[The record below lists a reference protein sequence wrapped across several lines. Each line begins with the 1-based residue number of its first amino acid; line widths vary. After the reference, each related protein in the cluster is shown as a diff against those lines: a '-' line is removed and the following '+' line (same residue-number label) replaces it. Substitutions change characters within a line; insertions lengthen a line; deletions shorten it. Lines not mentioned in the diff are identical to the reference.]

1 MTCATI
7 SAADALIEHVRK
19 AAKYGSVWK
28 KVSNEDNPKAESWV
42 VDEVGTVNKVLC
54 VLWKLAARHALA
66 VVAWDAVDENASVD
80 SIAIGEYKVNTAAR
94 SKREGHLKGIIDK
107 MFDLLSLTFSERK
120 IDIIKVFM

>member
-1 MTCATI
+1 M
-7 SAADALIEHVRK
+7 
-19 AAKYGSVWK
+19 
-28 KVSNEDNPKAESWV
+28 SNDDNPKAESWV
-42 VDEVGTVNKVLC
+42 EVVVGALSKVLETEAC
-54 VLWKLAARHALA
+54 GLWKLAARRALA

>member
-1 MTCATI
+1 M
-7 SAADALIEHVRK
+7 
-19 AAKYGSVWK
+19 
-28 KVSNEDNPKAESWV
+28 SNDDSPKAESWV
-42 VDEVGTVNKVLC
+42 VVVVGTVNQGFEDVC

-107 MFDLLSLTFSERK
+107 MFDLLSLNFSERK